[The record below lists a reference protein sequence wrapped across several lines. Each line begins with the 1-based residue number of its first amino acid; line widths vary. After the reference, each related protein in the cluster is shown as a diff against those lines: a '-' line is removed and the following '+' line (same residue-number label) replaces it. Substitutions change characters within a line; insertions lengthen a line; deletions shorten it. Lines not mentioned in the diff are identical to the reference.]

1 MIYDDVI
8 MRTIVDLPEE
18 QVQALAEL
26 CDREQISRAE
36 AVRRALSIMLNDE
49 KLKKREDAFGGWQT
63 KKVDSRKLV
72 DGLREEWSR

>member
-18 QVQALAEL
+18 QLLALAEL

-36 AVRRALSIMLNDE
+36 AVRRALSIMLNAE
-49 KLKKREDAFGGWQT
+49 KMKKREDAFGGWQA
-63 KKVDSRKLV
+63 KKIDSRKLV
-72 DGLREEWSR
+72 NGLREEWSR

>member
-1 MIYDDVI
+1 

>member
-36 AVRRALSIMLNDE
+36 AVRRALATMLE
-49 KLKKREDAFGGWQT
+49 TQKLKGREDAFGGWQGR
-63 KKVDSRKLV
+63 KVDSRKLV
-72 DGLREEWSR
+72 NDLREEWSR